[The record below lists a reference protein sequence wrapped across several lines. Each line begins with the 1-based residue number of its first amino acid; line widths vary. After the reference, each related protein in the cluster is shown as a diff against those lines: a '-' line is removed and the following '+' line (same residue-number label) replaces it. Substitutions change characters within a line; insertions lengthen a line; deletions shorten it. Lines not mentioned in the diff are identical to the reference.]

1 MLRGTA
7 IIFLFDW
14 QMMILEI
21 YLSIPSITLFVFFSY
36 QVSALLPLNIIILEV
51 FDGFLDIHEEMCHNA
66 MRLVLRIP
74 VLKNCERLPKGF
86 EL

>member
-7 IIFLFDW
+7 IIFLLDW

-21 YLSIPSITLFVFFSY
+21 YLSIPSITLFVFFSH
-36 QVSALLPLNIIILEV
+36 QVSALLPLNSIMLEV
-51 FDGFLDIHEEMCHNA
+51 CDGFLDILDEMFHNA
-66 MRLVLRIP
+66 MRLVWRIT